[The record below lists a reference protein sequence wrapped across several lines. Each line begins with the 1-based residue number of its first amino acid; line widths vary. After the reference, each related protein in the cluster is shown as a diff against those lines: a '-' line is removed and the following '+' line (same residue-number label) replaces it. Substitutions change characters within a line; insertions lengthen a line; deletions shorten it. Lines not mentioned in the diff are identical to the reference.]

1 MMVVFCI
8 LNDFFVR
15 FCLFSFFNLC
25 IVSIINF
32 CIVFWCVRSSGIFS
46 FLIYFCLC
54 CDAPLNFDFSGVV
67 FLEKSIS
74 MVGLFVCSWFCTIS
88 VRDPLDVMELIL
100 LNTLNTWRSSLPWN
114 GVTLIGRVTLIDQV
128 PLLKL
133 LQYQSRSVFSLLVRL
148 WKLTT
153 DVWACVFICI

>member
-1 MMVVFCI
+1 MYCFYQFLYCVLMCQEQWYIFFSLFTSVCVVMPLLI
-8 LNDFFVR
+8 L
-15 FCLFSFFNLC
+15 
-25 IVSIINF
+25 I
-32 CIVFWCVRSSGIFS
+32 
-46 FLIYFCLC
+46 
-54 CDAPLNFDFSGVV
+54 FSGVV

-114 GVTLIGRVTLIDQV
+114 GVTLIGGVTLIDQV

-133 LQYQSRSVFSLLVRL
+133 LQYQSRSVFSLLVHL

-153 DVWACVFICI
+153 DVWAYICICIEGPVYIVAI